1 MRQPKSVTIRDVA
14 RASGVT
20 PMTVS
25 NVINGKASEVSIKT
39 RARVLR
45 EIQRLGYR
53 RNANARGLRTR
64 RRAAIGMLVLDTA
77 YRYLRDPFITN
88 LIAGLS
94 NFATEHALSL
104 VLQGI
109 RPSEFCKSPLL
120 NQIETDG
127 VCAMLSGSARER
139 AAAVALL
146 RELRQPLVL
155 FQEHG
160 AAKADDVCIVRQ
172 DDFAGGLAVGRQLID
187 RKRVIMLVPSAEWPA
202 MTERKRGVASSLAKR
217 AHSAKLRIVRCG
229 DESFDMT
236 QSALAEAIRLHGM
249 PDAIV
254 GGNDE
259 MAIAAIKFLQGRGVR
274 VPQDV
279 KVTGFNG
286 FESWRYT
293 APELTTVLSPA
304 YDMGWRGGTEILE
317 RLERG
322 AFSSNDLVL
331 PVRFSLGASA

>member
-1 MRQPKSVTIRDVA
+1 MHQPKSVTIRDVA
-14 RASGVT
+14 RAAGVT

-25 NVINGKASEVSIKT
+25 NVINGKASEVGVKT

-53 RNANARGLRTR
+53 RNANARGLRTK

-77 YRYLRDPFITN
+77 HRFLRDPFITN

-94 NFATEHALSL
+94 NFTTEHAFSL

-109 RPSEFCKSPLL
+109 RPSELGKSPLL

-127 VCAMLSGSARER
+127 VCALLSGSARER
-139 AAAVALL
+139 AAVIASLRALH
-146 RELRQPLVL
+146 QPVVL

-160 AAKADDVCIVRQ
+160 AAKADNVCIVRQ
-172 DDFAGGLAVGRQLID
+172 DDFSGGLAVGRQFAD
-187 RKRVIMLVPSAEWPA
+187 RKQVIMLVPAAEWPA
-202 MTERKRGVASSLAKR
+202 ITERKRGVVAGLAKKGR
-217 AHSAKLRIVRCG
+217 SVKLRIVRCG
-229 DESFDMT
+229 DESFDVT
-236 QSALAEAIRLHGM
+236 QAALTEEIRLHGM

-254 GGNDE
+254 GGNDQ
-259 MAIAAIKFLQGRGVR
+259 MAIAAIKLLQERGMR
-274 VPQDV
+274 VPGDI

-304 YDMGWRGGTEILE
+304 YDMGWRGGMEILE
-317 RLERG
+317 HLERG
-322 AFSSNDLVL
+322 AFLSHDLVL
-331 PVRFSLGASA
+331 PVSFSLGASA

>member
-1 MRQPKSVTIRDVA
+1 MNQRKSVTIRDVA
-14 RASGVT
+14 RAAGVT

-25 NVINGKASEVSIKT
+25 NVVNGKLGEVGIKT

-53 RNANARGLRTR
+53 RNANARGLRTK

-77 YRYLRDPFITN
+77 HRYLRDPFITN

-94 NFATEHALSL
+94 NFTTEHAFSL

-109 RPSEFCKSPLL
+109 RPGELGKSPLL

-127 VCAMLSGSARER
+127 VCALLSGSPRER
-139 AAAVALL
+139 AAVVALL
-146 RELRQPLVL
+146 RDLRQPLVL
-155 FQEHG
+155 FQEHR
-160 AAKADDVCIVRQ
+160 APKADDVCIVRQ
-172 DDFAGGLAVGRQLID
+172 DDFAGGFAVGRQFIGL
-187 RKRVIMLVPSAEWPA
+187 KHVIMLVPGAEWPA
-202 MTERKRGVASSLAKR
+202 MSERKRGVIAGLSKGGR
-217 AHSAKLRIVRCG
+217 SAKLRILRCG
-229 DESFDMT
+229 DESFDVT
-236 QSALAEAIRLHGM
+236 QAALAEAIRLHGM

-254 GGNDE
+254 GGNDQ
-259 MAIAAIKFLQGRGVR
+259 MAIAAIRLLQERGIR
-274 VPQDV
+274 VPDDV

-304 YDMGWRGGTEILE
+304 YDMGWRGGAEILG

-322 AFSSNDLVL
+322 AFSHHDLVL
-331 PVRFSLGASA
+331 PVSLSLGAST